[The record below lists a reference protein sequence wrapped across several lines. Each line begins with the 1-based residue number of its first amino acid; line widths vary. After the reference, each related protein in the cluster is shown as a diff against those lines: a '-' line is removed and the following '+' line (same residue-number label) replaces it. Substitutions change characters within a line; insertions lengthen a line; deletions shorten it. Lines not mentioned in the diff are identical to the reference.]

1 MQVKPV
7 LIAACFFGFSSVAFA
22 QNATTEVGQD
32 QAEVQ
37 EFNVNELRVDDGFL
51 KSWGITK
58 EEYARFIYLKRNTP
72 RGVIT
77 PQANPLYYLGLEAR
91 TPAERERFA
100 QKVAQMEFENA
111 QKGSEWRAAV
121 QAAAVKL
128 YGQGDLVDLKKG
140 MDLEQM
146 LEKTAASLKGGRR
159 GSVVGYGGAGVNR
172 QIYVSSDCD
181 DCLPVYKKA
190 LRDLTSGSLTRLE
203 IVFPAGTPDLQI
215 RQWATKAGVP
225 IELNKRGVVELR
237 HQDDKEERV
246 SKFPTVV
253 DSDM

>member
-1 MQVKPV
+1 MQIRASLTGLV
-7 LIAACFFGFSSVAFA
+7 LILVSGIGYAQTQAQPAA
-22 QNATTEVGQD
+22 QEVS
-32 QAEVQ
+32 AEVQ

-91 TPAERERFA
+91 SAAERQRYAE
-100 QKVAQMEFENA
+100 KVAQMEFENF
-111 QKGSEWRAAV
+111 QKGAEWRAAV

-128 YGQGDLVDLKKG
+128 YGQGDLVDLRKG
-140 MDLEQM
+140 EAFEQT
-146 LEKTAASLKGGRR
+146 LEKTASSYGGSKRAS
-159 GSVVGYGGAGVNR
+159 VIGYGGAGVTR
-172 QIYVSSDCD
+172 KLYVKSDCD
-181 DCLPVYKKA
+181 ECLPAYKKA
-190 LRDLTSGSLTRLE
+190 LRELTSGVLTRLE
-203 IVFPAGTPDLQI
+203 IIFPSGATDLQI

-237 HQDDKEERV
+237 QADDKENV
-246 SKFPTVV
+246 SKFPTAV
-253 DSDM
+253 DSDV

>member
-1 MQVKPV
+1 MQIRAS
-7 LIAACFFGFSSVAFA
+7 LITAIFLFASGVVFA
-22 QNATTEVGQD
+22 QSAEKSEQD
-32 QAEVQ
+32 GRGDVQ
-37 EFNVNELRVDDGFL
+37 EFNINELRVDDGFL

-91 TPAERERFA
+91 SAAERKRYAE
-100 QKVAQMEFENA
+100 KVAQMEFENF
-111 QKGSEWRAAV
+111 QKGAEWRAAV

-128 YGQGDLVDLKKG
+128 YGQGDLVDLQKG
-140 MDLEQM
+140 ESFEQSLEQ
-146 LEKTAASLKGGRR
+146 TAVSYGARKGAA
-159 GSVVGYGGAGVNR
+159 VIGYGGAGVSR
-172 QIYVSSDCD
+172 KLYVATDCD
-181 DCLPVYKKA
+181 SCFPAYQKA
-190 LRDLTSGSLTRLE
+190 LRQLSEGTLTRLE
-203 IVFPAGTPDLQI
+203 IVFPSGATDLQI

-237 HQDDKEERV
+237 QADDKERV

-253 DSDM
+253 DSDV